1 MTSLAEGVIKS
12 LTVCHSIK
20 RQLWELRE
28 VRSSPTA
35 VDVVVLVP
43 PMRPLNAFAGALQV
57 DSERSA
63 GKVTALST
71 SVHCNP
77 ATRCITR
84 EPTTEHLN
92 LSPELS
98 GRQRRLQPETGD
110 AVKASCAHQTIEGA
124 PVDDKVKEDSSASP
138 LRGGAIPQCPAQR
151 KRVW

>member
-1 MTSLAEGVIKS
+1 V
-12 LTVCHSIK
+12 
-20 RQLWELRE
+20 
-28 VRSSPTA
+28 
-35 VDVVVLVP
+35 
-43 PMRPLNAFAGALQV
+43 RPLNAFAGALQV

-92 LSPELS
+92 LSPELPW
-98 GRQRRLQPETGD
+98 RRRRLEPQAGD
-110 AVKASCAHQTIEGA
+110 VVEASGAHQTIEGA
-124 PVDDKVKEDSSASP
+124 PVDHKVKEDASASP
-138 LRGGAIPQCPAQR
+138 LRGGVITQCAAQR